1 MRIIRPYGRS
11 STEFDGQEKLT
22 RKLRQSPKYDT
33 SVEIG
38 KFAETHP
45 ELVIAQWISAIDKI
59 AAKPYGN
66 KKPTPEQWQFR
77 QRLGKAAFRVLTEKK
92 LIDFSESREK
102 DESTLDKVWWAKI
115 HPYGKGTDK
124 KSSGRTEGRWYKRF
138 AGDMDVSK
146 ADVAAIVERIYKHL
160 HEHEYRLD
168 EARPQK
174 RKGRIAARAASIRDN
189 ALRPRPAVYFVDSLW
204 TDKDEDDYKDKGDVA
219 GDIAR
224 KAAEL
229 EKTNHRMSVRKAAE
243 VLYAQYGKLFYENGK
258 VLSIE
263 EARKKSPRL
272 FDLHMAVKDTYV
284 RLLKNHKKKSVAH
297 VLPKDMPALFRLIER
312 KSDNRELN
320 ALVRMGK
327 VIHYSAGSKEN
338 EDAPRNVIDN
348 WPGDATHS
356 HYWTSDGQ
364 AKIKRNEAFVRV
376 WRHTIALAAQT
387 AKDWADPNG
396 KIQKD
401 ILFNI
406 KKVTEADFDNAAYQR
421 KLPLLFGNQDD
432 LFTGN
437 DEGFQKSVL
446 RLALEGLAA
455 LRNSSFHFKGRGG
468 FVAALKPDL
477 SNANSVA
484 VAAARDLVE
493 SDFKGQWAQLI
504 EALRAAHVESYYDQ
518 GRLKAI
524 TDAVTDTEPSQSP
537 MPRFRRVLDRAE
549 NAWKRKP
556 YILRLPPP
564 GKRDA
569 LEQHPGLLCRYVVT
583 KTLYERAFP
592 AWLES
597 RSAKTLNCWIERA
610 TSRTTQE
617 ARAINKDELAVAR
630 AAKLIHLREEED
642 ITHFFDRLSAATA
655 TEMRVQRGY
664 DSDADKAREQA
675 KYIDDLRFDVVGQAF
690 EAFLK
695 ERSLEWVL
703 DDLTD
708 DLPKNKRSDLA
719 AVSQPESASS
729 RQPAKDWHVVLYFLL
744 HLVPVDAVGRLQHQ
758 LRKWTILVR
767 KGTIPEGEP
776 SADVEAV
783 QRLFGLYLDMHDAKF
798 EGGEGMAGAEALKE
812 LFASEKV
819 FSQVCSNQPDEDT
832 DRYVP
837 WRGLRE
843 ILRFGSLEPLR
854 PIFKQHRI
862 TEKDVEELTT
872 TETPIAKRQK
882 EREELHA
889 KWVKEKRKFSD
900 RDRAAYSKA
909 LDAVAEHRHLAAHV
923 RLNNHTRLNGLL
935 MQVLG
940 RLADYACLWERDLY
954 FTTLALIADKGKSP
968 KDVFQEKALE
978 LLRNGRIVD
987 AVKKLEESRDDDG
1000 KKIFGELQRLFGDK
1014 FHDGKNGTARD
1025 RNYLAHFNMLR
1036 DSNAPL
1042 DMTRSVNRTRRL
1054 VAYDRKLK
1062 NSVAQSIKE
1071 MLAREGFDLTWTM
1084 KDHVL
1089 RSARIK
1095 TRQAFHLGGK
1105 TIREDLHGTK
1115 FVSMT
1120 AALFAGMPLPSDGG
1134 DHPSDMHKTTRT
1146 QRHKNPKGGR
1156 TNDRTRRK
1164 SQGSGPRFLVGK
1176 AELLHSDGDLFR
1188 SVRGHSKM

>member
-272 FDLHMAVKDTYV
+272 FGLHMAVKDAYV

-297 VLPKDMPALFRLIER
+297 VLPKDMPTLFRLIER

-320 ALVRMGK
+320 ALVRLGK
-327 VIHYSAGSKEN
+327 VVHYEAARKEDKD
-338 EDAPRNVIDN
+338 EPRNVIDN
-348 WPGDATHS
+348 WPDDVTHS
-356 HYWTSDGQ
+356 DYWTSDGQ

-493 SDFKGQWAQLI
+493 RDFKRQREQLI
-504 EALRAAHVESYYDQ
+504 KELCAAHVEYYYDQ
-518 GRLKAI
+518 DRLKAI
-524 TDAVTDTEPSQSP
+524 ADAVVRAEPSQLP

-630 AAKLIHLREEED
+630 AAKLIHLRNEERIE
-642 ITHFFDRLSAATA
+642 HFFYSLSAATA

-675 KYIDDLRFDVVGQAF
+675 KYIDDLRCDVVGQAF

-695 ERSLEWVL
+695 DRSLAWVL

-758 LRKWTILVR
+758 LRKWTVL
-767 KGTIPEGEP
+767 EGQP

-812 LFASEKV
+812 LFESEAG
-819 FSQVCSNQPDEDT
+819 FSQVCSSQPGEDT

-843 ILRFGSLEPLR
+843 ILRFGSLESLR
-854 PIFKQHRI
+854 PIFEQQPIMDEDVKKLGAVEA
-862 TEKDVEELTT
+862 TENKDRS
-872 TETPIAKRQK
+872 PIAKNQGQ
-882 EREELHA
+882 REILHEKWA
-889 KWVKEKRKFSD
+889 KTKKKDEFSAED
-900 RDRAAYSKA
+900 KQAYSKA
-909 LDAVAEHRHLAAHV
+909 LADVAEHRHLAAHV
-923 RLNNHTRLNGLL
+923 RLNNHARLNGLL

-954 FTTLALIADKGKSP
+954 FTTLALISLRKKPP
-968 KDVFQEKALE
+968 KDIFNKDGRKALKE
-978 LLRNGRIVD
+978 GQIVKALRT
-987 AVKKLEESRDDDG
+987 LENSQDIE
-1000 KKIFGELQRLFGDK
+1000 KQTIFCRMQRLFGKD
-1014 FHDGKNGTARD
+1014 FLMDGEQGKGAAAI
-1025 RNYLAHFNMLR
+1025 RNDLLHFNMLR
-1036 DSNAPL
+1036 DSNTPL
-1042 DMTRSVNRTRRL
+1042 DLTDSVNRTRRL
-1054 VAYDRKLK
+1054 VDYDRKLK
-1062 NSVAQSIKE
+1062 NAVAQSIKE

-1084 KDHVL
+1084 NGHRLACAKVK
-1089 RSARIK
+1089 A
-1095 TRQAFHLGGK
+1095 RQAVHLK
-1105 TIREDLHGTK
+1105 EKKIRENLHGEQ
-1115 FVSMT
+1115 FVKMVAS
-1120 AALFAGMPLPSDGG
+1120 LFCGEEESSDDDVLSIDIDKIEWGRPQEQNSKRRGKSHRSRGERHARKSRPS
-1134 DHPSDMHKTTRT
+1134 
-1146 QRHKNPKGGR
+1146 
-1156 TNDRTRRK
+1156 RRK
-1164 SQGSGPRFLVGK
+1164 S
-1176 AELLHSDGDLFR
+1176 
-1188 SVRGHSKM
+1188 

>member
-1 MRIIRPYGRS
+1 MRIIKPYGRS

-22 RKLRQSPKYDT
+22 RKLCQSPRYDT

-38 KFAETHP
+38 EFAETHP
-45 ELVIAQWISAIDKI
+45 ELVIAQWISTIDKI

-66 KKPTPEQWQFR
+66 KKPMPEQWQFR
-77 QRLGKAAFRVLTEKK
+77 QRIGEAAVRLLIEKK

-146 ADVAAIVERIYKHL
+146 ADAAAIVERIYKHL
-160 HEHEYRLD
+160 HEHEYRIN
-168 EARPQK
+168 ESRPQK
-174 RKGRIAARAASIRDN
+174 REGRIAARAVSIRDN
-189 ALRPRPAVYFVDSLW
+189 ALRPWSEAGFAASPW
-204 TDKDEDDYKDKGDVA
+204 TDKEEDDYKDAGDVA

-229 EKTNHRMSVRKAAE
+229 EKNNQRVSVRTAAE
-243 VLYAQYGKLFYENGK
+243 VLFAQYRKLFHENEK

-263 EARKKSPRL
+263 EARNKFPGL

-284 RLLKNHKKKSVAH
+284 RLLKNHHKKKSVARI
-297 VLPKDMPALFRLIER
+297 LPKDMPALFRLIER

-327 VIHYSAGSKEN
+327 VVHYSAGPKEN

-348 WPGDATHS
+348 WPDDVTHS
-356 HYWTSDGQ
+356 DYWTSAWQ

-376 WRHTIALAAQT
+376 WRHTIVLAAQT

-396 KIQKD
+396 EIQGD

-406 KKVTEADFDNAAYQR
+406 EEVTGSNFDNDAYQR

-455 LRNSSFHFKGRGG
+455 LRNSSFHFTGRDG
-468 FVAALKPDL
+468 FVAALKHDP
-477 SNANSVA
+477 SNANSAA
-484 VAAARDLVE
+484 VAAARGLVE
-493 SDFKGQWAQLI
+493 SDFKGQWTQLI
-504 EALRAAHVESYYDQ
+504 EALRAAHVEYYYDQ

-524 TDAVTDTEPSQSP
+524 ADAVTDTEPSQSP

-569 LEQHPGLLCRYVVT
+569 LEQHPGLLCRYVAT

-630 AAKLIHLREEED
+630 VAKLIHLREED
-642 ITHFFDRLSAATA
+642 ITHFFDSLSAATA

-675 KYIDDLRFDVVGQAF
+675 KYIDDLRCDVVGQAF
-690 EAFLK
+690 ETFLK
-695 ERSLEWVL
+695 DRSLEWVL

-758 LRKWTILVR
+758 LRKGTILVR
-767 KGTIPEGEP
+767 KGTIPEGEL

-783 QRLFGLYLDMHDAKF
+783 QRLSGLYLDMYDAKF
-798 EGGEGMAGAEALKE
+798 EGGAGMAGAEALKE

-819 FSQVCSNQPDEDT
+819 FSQVCSNQPGEDT

-843 ILRFGSLEPLR
+843 ILRFGSLEPLMR
-854 PIFKQHRI
+854 IFKQHRI
-862 TEKDVEELTT
+862 TAEDVDELTT

-909 LDAVAEHRHLAAHV
+909 LADVAEHRHLAAHV
-923 RLNNHTRLNGLL
+923 RLNNHARLNGLL

-940 RLADYACLWERDLY
+940 RLADYAWLWERDLY
-954 FTTLALIADKGKSP
+954 FTTLALIADNEKSP
-968 KDVFQEKALE
+968 KDVFQEKKFEKELE
-978 LLRNGRIVD
+978 GLRNGRIVE
-987 AVKKLEESRDDDG
+987 AVRALKKSHDVDG
-1000 KKIFGELQRLFGDK
+1000 KKIFGRLQRLFGDK

-1036 DSNAPL
+1036 DPN
-1042 DMTRSVNRTRRL
+1042 TRLNLTDSVNRTRRL

-1062 NSVAQSIKE
+1062 NAVSQSIKE

-1084 KDHVL
+1084 KDHEL
-1089 RSARIK
+1089 RSARIR

-1120 AALFAGMPLPSDGG
+1120 AALFDGTPLPSDGG

-1156 TNDRTRRK
+1156 TNDRNRRK
-1164 SQGSGPRFLVGK
+1164 SQGRGPRVSRRK
-1176 AELLHSDGDLFR
+1176 S
-1188 SVRGHSKM
+1188 

>member
-1 MRIIRPYGRS
+1 MQAGCFGARREYHAALRRRWDTVTFQSPGKDCGRIKGTNMRIIKPYGRS
-11 STEFDGQEKLT
+11 STESDGQEKLT

-38 KFAETHP
+38 AFAETHP

-59 AAKPYGN
+59 AAKPKGGR
-66 KKPTPEQWQFR
+66 KPTPQQREFR
-77 QRLGKAAFRVLTEKK
+77 RRLGKAALRLLTEKE
-92 LIDFSESREK
+92 LFDPSEK
-102 DESTLDKVWWAKI
+102 DERGGRTFESLWEAKI

-124 KSSGRTEGRWYKRF
+124 KSSGPAEGRWYKRF
-138 AGDMDVSK
+138 AGDMDPSE
-146 ADVAAIVERIYKHL
+146 ADAAAIVERIYEHL
-160 HEHEYRLD
+160 HTREYRIH
-168 EARPQK
+168 EPSHQK
-174 RKGRIAARAASIRDN
+174 CAGRIAARAASIRDN
-189 ALRPRPAVYFVDSLW
+189 ALRPRPAVDFVDSRW

-229 EKTNHRMSVRKAAE
+229 EKTNQRMSVRKAAE
-243 VLYAQYGKLFYENGK
+243 VLYDQYGRLFKDGNEK

-263 EARKKSPRL
+263 EARNKSPRL
-272 FDLHMAVKDTYV
+272 FGLHMAVKEVYA

-327 VIHYSAGSKEN
+327 VIHYSAAPKEN

-348 WPGDATHS
+348 WPGDVTHS

-396 KIQKD
+396 KIQDD

-406 KKVTEADFDNAAYQR
+406 EEVTGSNFDNDAYQR
-421 KLPLLFGNQDD
+421 KLPLLFGNRAG
-432 LFTGN
+432 LFTRN
-437 DEGFQKSVL
+437 DEGFRNDSVL

-477 SNANSVA
+477 SNAPSAA
-484 VAAARDLVE
+484 VAAARGLVE

-504 EALRAAHVESYYDQ
+504 EALRAAHVESYYGQ

-610 TSRTTQE
+610 TDRTTQE
-617 ARAINKDELAVAR
+617 ARAINKDELAVAK
-630 AAKLIHLREEED
+630 AAKRIYLREEREEED
-642 ITHFFDRLSAATA
+642 ITHFFDSLSAATA

-675 KYIDDLRFDVVGQAF
+675 KYIDDLRCDVVGQAF

-695 ERSLEWVL
+695 ERSLAWVL

-708 DLPKNKRSDLA
+708 DLPKNKRSNLDA
-719 AVSQPESASS
+719 ESQPESASS
-729 RQPAKDWHVVLYFLL
+729 RQPTKDWHVVLYFLL

-758 LRKWTILVR
+758 LR

-812 LFASEKV
+812 LFASERV
-819 FSQVCSNQPDEDT
+819 FSQVCSNQPGEDT

-854 PIFKQHRI
+854 PIFEQHRI
-862 TEKDVEELTT
+862 TEKDVEELMT
-872 TETPIAKRQK
+872 TETPENRGGDVSPIAKRQK

-889 KWVKEKRKFSD
+889 EWVEEKQRFSD
-900 RDRAAYSKA
+900 RDRTDYCH
-909 LDAVAEHRHLAAHV
+909 VLAAVVAH
-923 RLNNHTRLNGLL
+923 RP
-935 MQVLG
+935 
-940 RLADYACLWERDLY
+940 
-954 FTTLALIADKGKSP
+954 SP
-968 KDVFQEKALE
+968 PTSA
-978 LLRNGRIVD
+978 
-987 AVKKLEESRDDDG
+987 
-1000 KKIFGELQRLFGDK
+1000 
-1014 FHDGKNGTARD
+1014 
-1025 RNYLAHFNMLR
+1025 
-1036 DSNAPL
+1036 
-1042 DMTRSVNRTRRL
+1042 
-1054 VAYDRKLK
+1054 
-1062 NSVAQSIKE
+1062 SIITH
-1071 MLAREGFDLTWTM
+1071 A
-1084 KDHVL
+1084 
-1089 RSARIK
+1089 
-1095 TRQAFHLGGK
+1095 
-1105 TIREDLHGTK
+1105 
-1115 FVSMT
+1115 
-1120 AALFAGMPLPSDGG
+1120 
-1134 DHPSDMHKTTRT
+1134 
-1146 QRHKNPKGGR
+1146 
-1156 TNDRTRRK
+1156 
-1164 SQGSGPRFLVGK
+1164 
-1176 AELLHSDGDLFR
+1176 
-1188 SVRGHSKM
+1188 

>member
-1 MRIIRPYGRS
+1 MRIIKPYGRS

-38 KFAETHP
+38 EFAEIHP

-59 AAKPYGN
+59 AAKPKGDR
-66 KKPTPEQWQFR
+66 KPTPQQREFR
-77 QRLGKAAFRVLTEKK
+77 RRLGKAAVRLLTEKK
-92 LIDFSESREK
+92 IIDFSGK
-102 DESTLDKVWWAKI
+102 DERGGRTFESLWEAKI

-124 KSSGRTEGRWYKRF
+124 NSSGRAEGRWYKRF
-138 AGDMDVSK
+138 ARDTDPSK
-146 ADVAAIVERIYKHL
+146 VDAEDIAKKIYEHL
-160 HEHEYRLD
+160 HTREYRIH
-168 EARPQK
+168 EPSHQK
-174 RKGRIAARAASIRDN
+174 RAGRIAARAASIRDN
-189 ALRPRPAVYFVDSLW
+189 ALRPRPAVYFVDSPW
-204 TDKDEDDYKDKGDVA
+204 TDKEEDDYKDAGDVA

-229 EKTNHRMSVRKAAE
+229 EKTNQRMSVRKAAE
-243 VLYAQYGKLFYENGK
+243 VLYDQYGRLFKDGNEK

-263 EARKKSPRL
+263 EARNKFPGL
-272 FDLHMAVKDTYV
+272 FDLHMAVKDAYV
-284 RLLKNHKKKSVAH
+284 RLLKKHKKKSVAH

-320 ALVRMGK
+320 ALVRLGK
-327 VIHYSAGSKEN
+327 VIHYSAAPKEN
-338 EDAPRNVIDN
+338 VDAPCNVIDN
-348 WPGDATHS
+348 WPGDVTHS

-406 KKVTEADFDNAAYQR
+406 KKVTGADFDNAAYQR
-421 KLPLLFGNQDD
+421 KLPLLFGDGAGRD
-432 LFTGN
+432 GVSLFTRN

-477 SNANSVA
+477 SNANSAA
-484 VAAARDLVE
+484 VATAHELVE
-493 SDFKGQWAQLI
+493 TDFKRQRERLI
-504 EALRAAHVESYYDQ
+504 EALRAAHVENYYDQ
-518 GRLKAI
+518 EQLKAI

-556 YILRLPPP
+556 YILRLLPP
-564 GKRDA
+564 GKRIA
-569 LEQHPGLLCRYVVT
+569 LEQHPGHRCRYVVT
-583 KTLYERAFP
+583 KTLYDRAFP
-592 AWLES
+592 TWLEGQ
-597 RSAKTLNCWIERA
+597 SAETLNRWIECA
-610 TSRTTQE
+610 ADRTTQE

-642 ITHFFDRLSAATA
+642 ITHFFDSLSAATA

-675 KYIDDLRFDVVGQAF
+675 KYIDDLRCDVVGQAF
-690 EAFLK
+690 ETFLK
-695 ERSLEWVL
+695 DRSLEWVL

-744 HLVPVDAVGRLQHQ
+744 HLVPVNAVGRLQHQ

-798 EGGEGMAGAEALKE
+798 EGGAGMAGAEALKE

-819 FSQVCSNQPDEDT
+819 FSQVCSNQPGEDT

-862 TEKDVEELTT
+862 TEKDVDELTT

-882 EREELHA
+882 KREELHA

-900 RDRAAYSKA
+900 RDRTDYCHALAAV
-909 LDAVAEHRHLAAHV
+909 VAHRHLAAHV
-923 RLNNHTRLNGLL
+923 RLNNHARLNGLL

-940 RLADYACLWERDLY
+940 RLADFACLWERDLY
-954 FTTLALIADKGKSP
+954 FTTLALISLRKKPP
-968 KDVFQEKALE
+968 KDIFNKDGRKALKE
-978 LLRNGRIVD
+978 GQIVKALRT
-987 AVKKLEESRDDDG
+987 LENSQDIE
-1000 KKIFGELQRLFGDK
+1000 KQTIFCRMQQLFGKD
-1014 FHDGKNGTARD
+1014 FLMDGEQGKGAAAI
-1025 RNYLAHFNMLR
+1025 RNDLLHFNMLR
-1036 DSNAPL
+1036 DSNTPL
-1042 DMTRSVNRTRRL
+1042 DLTDSVNRTRRL
-1054 VAYDRKLK
+1054 VDYDRKLK
-1062 NSVAQSIKE
+1062 NAVSQSIKE

-1084 KDHVL
+1084 KDHEL
-1089 RSARIK
+1089 ASARIR
-1095 TRQAFHLGGK
+1095 TRQAFHLGGERTDGK
-1105 TIREDLHGTK
+1105 RISEDLHGAK
-1115 FVSMT
+1115 FVSMV
-1120 AALFAGMPLPSDGG
+1120 AALFDG
-1134 DHPSDMHKTTRT
+1134 TT
-1146 QRHKNPKGGR
+1146 
-1156 TNDRTRRK
+1156 
-1164 SQGSGPRFLVGK
+1164 
-1176 AELLHSDGDLFR
+1176 
-1188 SVRGHSKM
+1188 

>member
-1 MRIIRPYGRS
+1 M
-11 STEFDGQEKLT
+11 
-22 RKLRQSPKYDT
+22 
-33 SVEIG
+33 
-38 KFAETHP
+38 
-45 ELVIAQWISAIDKI
+45 
-59 AAKPYGN
+59 
-66 KKPTPEQWQFR
+66 
-77 QRLGKAAFRVLTEKK
+77 
-92 LIDFSESREK
+92 
-102 DESTLDKVWWAKI
+102 
-115 HPYGKGTDK
+115 
-124 KSSGRTEGRWYKRF
+124 
-138 AGDMDVSK
+138 
-146 ADVAAIVERIYKHL
+146 
-160 HEHEYRLD
+160 
-168 EARPQK
+168 
-174 RKGRIAARAASIRDN
+174 
-189 ALRPRPAVYFVDSLW
+189 
-204 TDKDEDDYKDKGDVA
+204 
-219 GDIAR
+219 
-224 KAAEL
+224 
-229 EKTNHRMSVRKAAE
+229 
-243 VLYAQYGKLFYENGK
+243 
-258 VLSIE
+258 
-263 EARKKSPRL
+263 
-272 FDLHMAVKDTYV
+272 
-284 RLLKNHKKKSVAH
+284 
-297 VLPKDMPALFRLIER
+297 
-312 KSDNRELN
+312 
-320 ALVRMGK
+320 
-327 VIHYSAGSKEN
+327 
-338 EDAPRNVIDN
+338 
-348 WPGDATHS
+348 THS
-356 HYWTSDGQ
+356 DYWTSAWQ

-376 WRHTIALAAQT
+376 WRHTIVLAAQT

-396 KIQKD
+396 EIQGD

-406 KKVTEADFDNAAYQR
+406 EEVTGSNFDNDAYQR

-455 LRNSSFHFKGRGG
+455 LRNSSFHFTGRDG
-468 FVAALKPDL
+468 FVAALKHDP
-477 SNANSVA
+477 SNANSAA
-484 VAAARDLVE
+484 VAAARGLVE
-493 SDFKGQWAQLI
+493 SDFKGQWTQLI
-504 EALRAAHVESYYDQ
+504 EALRAAHVEYYYDQ

-524 TDAVTDTEPSQSP
+524 ADAVTDTEPSQSP

-617 ARAINKDELAVAR
+617 ARAINKNELAVAR

-642 ITHFFDRLSAATA
+642 ITHFFDSLSAATA

-675 KYIDDLRFDVVGQAF
+675 KYIDDLRCDVVGQAF
-690 EAFLK
+690 KTFLK
-695 ERSLEWVL
+695 DRSLEWVL

-719 AVSQPESASS
+719 AVSQPESASF

-798 EGGEGMAGAEALKE
+798 EGGAGMAGAEALKE

-819 FSQVCSNQPDEDT
+819 FSQVCSNQPGEDT

-843 ILRFGSLEPLR
+843 ILRFGSLEPLMR
-854 PIFKQHRI
+854 IFKQHRI
-862 TEKDVEELTT
+862 TAEDVDELTT
-872 TETPIAKRQK
+872 TETSIAKRQK

-900 RDRAAYSKA
+900 RDRTAYSKA
-909 LDAVAEHRHLAAHV
+909 LADVAEHRHLAAYV
-923 RLNNHTRLNGLL
+923 RLNNHARLNGLL

-954 FTTLALIADKGKSP
+954 FTTLALISLRKKHP
-968 KDVFQEKALE
+968 KDIFNKAGRKALKE
-978 LLRNGRIVD
+978 GQIVKALRR
-987 AVKKLEESRDDDG
+987 LENSQDIE
-1000 KKIFGELQRLFGDK
+1000 KQTIFCRMQRLFGK
-1014 FHDGKNGTARD
+1014 GFLMDGEQGKGAAAI
-1025 RNYLAHFNMLR
+1025 RNDLLHFNMLR
-1036 DSNAPL
+1036 GPN
-1042 DMTRSVNRTRRL
+1042 TRLNLTDSVNRTRRL
-1054 VAYDRKLK
+1054 MAYDRKLK
-1062 NSVAQSIKE
+1062 NAVFQSIKE

-1084 KDHVL
+1084 NGHRLACAKVK
-1089 RSARIK
+1089 A
-1095 TRQAFHLGGK
+1095 RQAVHLK
-1105 TIREDLHGTK
+1105 EKKIRENLHGEQ
-1115 FVSMT
+1115 FVKMVAS
-1120 AALFAGMPLPSDGG
+1120 LFCGEEESSDDDVLSIDIDKIEWGRLQEQNSKRRGKSHRSRGERHARKSRPS
-1134 DHPSDMHKTTRT
+1134 
-1146 QRHKNPKGGR
+1146 
-1156 TNDRTRRK
+1156 RRK
-1164 SQGSGPRFLVGK
+1164 S
-1176 AELLHSDGDLFR
+1176 
-1188 SVRGHSKM
+1188 

>member
-1 MRIIRPYGRS
+1 MRIIKPYGRS

-22 RKLRQSPKYDT
+22 RKLRQNSKYDT

-77 QRLGKAAFRVLTEKK
+77 QRIGEAAVRLLTEKK
-92 LIDFSESREK
+92 LFDPSGK
-102 DESTLDKVWWAKI
+102 DERGERTFESLWEAKI
-115 HPYGKGTDK
+115 HPYGKDQDSKNNGYK
-124 KSSGRTEGRWYKRF
+124 KGRWYKRF
-138 AGDMDVSK
+138 AGDTDPSE
-146 ADVAAIVERIYKHL
+146 AVAEEIAKKIYEHL
-160 HEHEYRLD
+160 HAREYRIH
-168 EARPQK
+168 ESRPQK
-174 RKGRIAARAASIRDN
+174 RDGRIAARAASIRAN
-189 ALRPRPAVYFVDSLW
+189 VLRPPSEADFAASPW
-204 TDKDEDDYKDKGDVA
+204 TDEEKRAYESAGDVA
-219 GDIAR
+219 AEVAR
-224 KAAEL
+224 KATETEENNRE
-229 EKTNHRMSVRKAAE
+229 EKNRRVSVRTAVE
-243 VLYAQYGKLFYENGK
+243 VLYAQYGKLFKDESGK
-258 VLSIE
+258 VLPIK
-263 EARKKSPRL
+263 EARKKRPSL
-272 FDLHMAVKDTYV
+272 FGLHMAVKDAYV

-327 VIHYSAGSKEN
+327 VIHYSAGPKEN

-348 WPGDATHS
+348 WPGDVTHS
-356 HYWTSDGQ
+356 DYWTSDGQ

-406 KKVTEADFDNAAYQR
+406 KKVTGADFDNAAYQR
-421 KLPLLFGNQDD
+421 KMPLLFGNQDD

-437 DEGFQKSVL
+437 DEGFQKLVL

-455 LRNSSFHFKGRGG
+455 LRNSSFHFKGRNG

-477 SNANSVA
+477 SNALSAA
-484 VAAARDLVE
+484 VAAARGLVE
-493 SDFKGQWAQLI
+493 SDFKGQWTQLI
-504 EALRAAHVESYYDQ
+504 EALRAAHVEYYYDQ

-549 NAWKRKP
+549 KAWKCKP

-610 TSRTTQE
+610 TDRTTQE

-630 AAKLIHLREEED
+630 AAKLIHLRNEER
-642 ITHFFDRLSAATA
+642 IAHFFDSLSAATA
-655 TEMRVQRGY
+655 TEIRVQRGY
-664 DSDADKAREQA
+664 DSNADKAREQA
-675 KYIDDLRFDVVGQAF
+675 KYIDDLRCDVVGQAF

-695 ERSLEWVL
+695 ERSLDWVL
-703 DDLTD
+703 GDLDD
-708 DLPKNKRSDLA
+708 DLPKNKRSNLD
-719 AVSQPESASS
+719 AVSQPELTPS
-729 RQPAKDWHVVLYFLL
+729 RQPAEDWHVVLYFLL

-758 LRKWTILVR
+758 LRKWTIL
-767 KGTIPEGEP
+767 EGQP

-812 LFASEKV
+812 LFASERV
-819 FSQVCSNQPDEDT
+819 FSQVCSNQPGEDT

-854 PIFKQHRI
+854 PIFEQHRI
-862 TEKDVEELTT
+862 TEKDVEYLTT
-872 TETPIAKRQK
+872 TETYIAKAQK
-882 EREELHA
+882 EREDLHA

-909 LDAVAEHRHLAAHV
+909 LDAVVEHRHLAAHV
-923 RLNNHTRLNGLL
+923 RLNNHARLNGLL

-940 RLADYACLWERDLY
+940 KLADYAWLWERDLY
-954 FTTLALIADKGKSP
+954 FTTLALIADNGKSP
-968 KDVFQEKALE
+968 KDVFQEKKFEKELE
-978 LLRNGRIVD
+978 GLRNGRIVE
-987 AVKKLEESRDDDG
+987 AVRALKKSHDVDG
-1000 KKIFGELQRLFGDK
+1000 KKIFGRLQRLFGHN

-1036 DSNAPL
+1036 GPN
-1042 DMTRSVNRTRRL
+1042 TRLNLTDSVNRTRRL
-1054 VAYDRKLK
+1054 VAYDRKLR
-1062 NSVAQSIKE
+1062 NSVSQSIKE

-1084 KDHVL
+1084 KDHEL
-1089 RSARIK
+1089 ASARIR
-1095 TRQAFHLGGK
+1095 TRQAFHLGGERIDGK
-1105 TIREDLHGTK
+1105 RIREDLHGAK

-1120 AALFAGMPLPSDGG
+1120 AALFDGTHLPSDGG
-1134 DHPSDMHKTTRT
+1134 DHPSDMHETART

-1156 TNDRTRRK
+1156 TNDRNRRK
-1164 SQGSGPRFLVGK
+1164 SQGSGLRVSRRK
-1176 AELLHSDGDLFR
+1176 S
-1188 SVRGHSKM
+1188 

>member
-1 MRIIRPYGRS
+1 MRIIKPYGRS

-38 KFAETHP
+38 VFAEPPP

-66 KKPTPEQWQFR
+66 KKPTPELWQFR
-77 QRLGKAAFRVLTEKK
+77 QGLGEAAFRVLTEKK
-92 LIDFSESREK
+92 LIDFSESRKK

-124 KSSGRTEGRWYKRF
+124 NSSGRAEGRWYKRF
-138 AGDMDVSK
+138 ARDTDPSK
-146 ADVAAIVERIYKHL
+146 VDAEDIAKKIYEHL
-160 HEHEYRLD
+160 HTREYRIH
-168 EARPQK
+168 EPSHQK
-174 RKGRIAARAASIRDN
+174 RAGRIAARAASIRDN

-204 TDKDEDDYKDKGDVA
+204 TDKDEDDYKDKGGVA
-219 GDIAR
+219 GDIA
-224 KAAEL
+224 
-229 EKTNHRMSVRKAAE
+229 RKAAE

-406 KKVTEADFDNAAYQR
+406 KKVTGADFDNAAYQR

-432 LFTGN
+432 LFTRN

-477 SNANSVA
+477 SNAPSAA
-484 VAAARDLVE
+484 VAAARGLVE
-493 SDFKGQWAQLI
+493 SDFKGQRKRLI
-504 EALRAAHVESYYDQ
+504 EALRAAHVEYYYDQ
-518 GRLKAI
+518 GRLEAI

-610 TSRTTQE
+610 TDRTTRA
-617 ARAINKDELAVAR
+617 ARAINNKESVAR
-630 AAKLIHLREEED
+630 AAKLIHLRNEER
-642 ITHFFDRLSAATA
+642 IAHFFDSLSAATA

-664 DSDADKAREQA
+664 DSNADKAREQA
-675 KYIDDLRFDVVGQAF
+675 KYIDDLRCDVVGQAF

-695 ERSLEWVL
+695 ERSLDWVSG
-703 DDLTD
+703 DLTD
-708 DLPKNKRSDLA
+708 DLPKNKRSNLDA
-719 AVSQPESASS
+719 ESQPESASS
-729 RQPAKDWHVVLYFLL
+729 RQPTKDWHVVLYFLL

-758 LRKWTILVR
+758 LRKGTILVR

-819 FSQVCSNQPDEDT
+819 FSQVCSNQPGEDT

-854 PIFKQHRI
+854 PIFEQHRI
-862 TEKDVEELTT
+862 TEKDVEELMT
-872 TETPIAKRQK
+872 TETPENRGGDVSPIAKRQK

-889 KWVKEKRKFSD
+889 KWVKEKQRFSD
-900 RDRAAYSKA
+900 RDRTDYCHALAAV
-909 LDAVAEHRHLAAHV
+909 VAHRHLAAHV
-923 RLNNHTRLNGLL
+923 RLNNHARLNGLL

-954 FTTLALIADKGKSP
+954 FTTLALISLRKKHP
-968 KDVFQEKALE
+968 KDIFNKDGRKALKE
-978 LLRNGRIVD
+978 GQIVKALRT
-987 AVKKLEESRDDDG
+987 LENSQDIE
-1000 KKIFGELQRLFGDK
+1000 KQTIFCRMQRLFGKD
-1014 FHDGKNGTARD
+1014 FLMDGEQGKGAAAI
-1025 RNYLAHFNMLR
+1025 RNDLLHFNMLR
-1036 DSNAPL
+1036 DSNTPL
-1042 DMTRSVNRTRRL
+1042 DLTDSVNRTRRL
-1054 VAYDRKLK
+1054 VDYDRKLK
-1062 NSVAQSIKE
+1062 NAVSQSIKE

-1084 KDHVL
+1084 NGHRLACAKVK
-1089 RSARIK
+1089 A
-1095 TRQAFHLGGK
+1095 RQAVHLK
-1105 TIREDLHGTK
+1105 EKKIRENLHGGQ
-1115 FVSMT
+1115 FVKMVAS
-1120 AALFAGMPLPSDGG
+1120 LFCGEEESSDDDVLSIDIDKIEWGRPQEQNSKRRGKSHRSRGERHARKSRPS
-1134 DHPSDMHKTTRT
+1134 
-1146 QRHKNPKGGR
+1146 
-1156 TNDRTRRK
+1156 RRK
-1164 SQGSGPRFLVGK
+1164 S
-1176 AELLHSDGDLFR
+1176 
-1188 SVRGHSKM
+1188 

>member
-1 MRIIRPYGRS
+1 MRIIKPYGRS
-11 STEFDGQEKLT
+11 STEFGGQEKLT

-38 KFAETHP
+38 AFAETHP

-59 AAKPYGN
+59 AAKPKGGR
-66 KKPTPEQWQFR
+66 KPTPQQREFR
-77 QRLGKAAFRVLTEKK
+77 RRLGKAALRLLTEKE
-92 LIDFSESREK
+92 LFDPSGK
-102 DESTLDKVWWAKI
+102 DERGGRTFESLWEAKI

-124 KSSGRTEGRWYKRF
+124 KSSGPAEGRWYKRF
-138 AGDMDVSK
+138 AGDMDPSE
-146 ADVAAIVERIYKHL
+146 ADAAAIVERIYEHL
-160 HEHEYRLD
+160 HTREYRIH
-168 EARPQK
+168 EPSHQK
-174 RKGRIAARAASIRDN
+174 CAGRIAARAASIRDN
-189 ALRPRPAVYFVDSLW
+189 ALRPRPAVDFVDSRW
-204 TDKDEDDYKDKGDVA
+204 TDKDDYKDKGDVA

-229 EKTNHRMSVRKAAE
+229 EKTNQRMSVRKAAE
-243 VLYAQYGKLFYENGK
+243 VLYDQYGRLFKDGNEK

-263 EARKKSPRL
+263 EARNKSPRL
-272 FDLHMAVKDTYV
+272 FGLHMAVKEVYA

-327 VIHYSAGSKEN
+327 VIHYSAAPKEN

-348 WPGDATHS
+348 WPGDVTHS

-396 KIQKD
+396 KIQDD

-406 KKVTEADFDNAAYQR
+406 EEVTGSNFDNDAYQR
-421 KLPLLFGNQDD
+421 KLPLLFGNRAG
-432 LFTGN
+432 LFTRN
-437 DEGFQKSVL
+437 DEGFRNDSVL

-477 SNANSVA
+477 SNAPSAA
-484 VAAARDLVE
+484 VAAARGLVE

-610 TSRTTQE
+610 TDRTTQE
-617 ARAINKDELAVAR
+617 ARAINKDELAVAK
-630 AAKLIHLREEED
+630 AAKRIYLREEREEED
-642 ITHFFDRLSAATA
+642 ITHFFDSLSAATA

-675 KYIDDLRFDVVGQAF
+675 KYIDDLRCDVVGQAF

-695 ERSLEWVL
+695 ERSLAWVL

-708 DLPKNKRSDLA
+708 DLPKNKRSNLDA
-719 AVSQPESASS
+719 ESQPESASS
-729 RQPAKDWHVVLYFLL
+729 RQPTKDWHVVLYFLL

-758 LRKWTILVR
+758 LRKGTILVR

-812 LFASEKV
+812 LFASERV
-819 FSQVCSNQPDEDT
+819 FSQVCSNQPGEDT

-854 PIFKQHRI
+854 PIFEQHRI
-862 TEKDVEELTT
+862 TEKDVEELMT
-872 TETPIAKRQK
+872 TETPENRGGDVSPIAKRQK

-889 KWVKEKRKFSD
+889 EWVEEKQRFSD
-900 RDRAAYSKA
+900 RDRTDYCHVLAAV
-909 LDAVAEHRHLAAHV
+909 VAHRHLTAHV
-923 RLNNHTRLNGLL
+923 RLNNHARLNGLL

-954 FTTLALIADKGKSP
+954 FTTLALIARKGKSP
-968 KDVFQEKALE
+968 TDVFQEEGLG
-978 LLRNGRIVD
+978 NGRIVE
-987 AVKKLEESRDDDG
+987 AVRALKKSHDDDG
-1000 KKIFGELQRLFGDK
+1000 KKIFGDLQRLFGHN

-1036 DSNAPL
+1036 GPN
-1042 DMTRSVNRTRRL
+1042 TRLNLTASVNRTRRL
-1054 VAYDRKLK
+1054 VDYDRKLK
-1062 NSVAQSIKE
+1062 NAVSQSIKE

-1084 KDHVL
+1084 NGHRLACAKVK
-1089 RSARIK
+1089 A
-1095 TRQAFHLGGK
+1095 RQAVHLK
-1105 TIREDLHGTK
+1105 EKKIRENLHGGQ
-1115 FVSMT
+1115 FVKMV
-1120 AALFAGMPLPSDGG
+1120 AFLFCGEEESSDDDVLSIDIDKIEWGRPQEQNSKRRGKSHRSRGERHARKSRPS
-1134 DHPSDMHKTTRT
+1134 
-1146 QRHKNPKGGR
+1146 
-1156 TNDRTRRK
+1156 RRK
-1164 SQGSGPRFLVGK
+1164 S
-1176 AELLHSDGDLFR
+1176 
-1188 SVRGHSKM
+1188 

>member
-1 MRIIRPYGRS
+1 MRIIKPYGRS

-59 AAKPYGN
+59 AAKPKGDR
-66 KKPTPEQWQFR
+66 KPTPQQREFR
-77 QRLGKAAFRVLTEKK
+77 RRLGEAAFRLLTEKK
-92 LIDFSESREK
+92 LFDPSGK
-102 DESTLDKVWWAKI
+102 DEKGGRKFESLWEAKI
-115 HPYGKGTDK
+115 HPYGEDDDK
-124 KSSGRTEGRWYKRF
+124 KIFGRAKGRWYKRF
-138 AGDMDVSK
+138 AGD
-146 ADVAAIVERIYKHL
+146 ADPSEADAAAIVERIYKHL
-160 HEHEYRLD
+160 HEHEYRIN
-168 EARPQK
+168 ESRPQK
-174 RKGRIAARAASIRDN
+174 REGRIAARAASIRDN
-189 ALRPRPAVYFVDSLW
+189 ALRPWSEAGFAASPW
-204 TDKDEDDYKDKGDVA
+204 TDKEEDDYKDAGDVA

-229 EKTNHRMSVRKAAE
+229 EKNNQRVSVRTAAE
-243 VLYAQYGKLFYENGK
+243 VLFVQYGKLFKDESGK
-258 VLSIE
+258 VLPIK
-263 EARKKSPRL
+263 EARKKRPSL
-272 FDLHMAVKDTYV
+272 FGLHMAVKDAYV

-297 VLPKDMPALFRLIER
+297 VLPKDMLALFRLIER
-312 KSDNRELN
+312 KSNNRDLN
-320 ALVRMGK
+320 ALVRLGK
-327 VIHYSAGSKEN
+327 VIHYEAARKE
-338 EDAPRNVIDN
+338 DKPCNVIDD
-348 WPGDATHS
+348 WPDDVTHS

-468 FVAALKPDL
+468 FVAALKRDL
-477 SNANSVA
+477 SNANSAA
-484 VAAARDLVE
+484 VAAAHDLVE
-493 SDFKGQWAQLI
+493 TDFKGQWEQLI

-518 GRLKAI
+518 EQLKTL
-524 TDAVTDTEPSQSP
+524 TDAVTDTEPPQSP

-556 YILRLPPP
+556 YILRLPPL

-642 ITHFFDRLSAATA
+642 ITHFFDSLSAATA

-675 KYIDDLRFDVVGQAF
+675 KYIDDLRCDVVGQAF

-695 ERSLEWVL
+695 ERRLAWVL
-703 DDLTD
+703 GDLND
-708 DLPKNKRSDLA
+708 DLPKNKRSNLDA
-719 AVSQPESASS
+719 ESQPESASS
-729 RQPAKDWHVVLYFLL
+729 RQPTKDWHVVLYFLL

-758 LRKWTILVR
+758 LRKGTILVR

-798 EGGEGMAGAEALKE
+798 EGGAGMAGAEALKE

-819 FSQVCSNQPDEDT
+819 FSQVCSNQPGEDT

-862 TEKDVEELTT
+862 TEKDVEELMT
-872 TETPIAKRQK
+872 TETPENRGGEVSPIAKRQK

-889 KWVKEKRKFSD
+889 KWVKEKQRFSD
-900 RDRAAYSKA
+900 RDRTDYCHALAAV
-909 LDAVAEHRHLAAHV
+909 VAHRHLAAHV
-923 RLNNHTRLNGLL
+923 RLNNHARLNGLL

-940 RLADYACLWERDLY
+940 RLADYACLWGRDLY
-954 FTTLALIADKGKSP
+954 FTTLALISLRKKPP
-968 KDVFQEKALE
+968 KDIFNKDGRKALKE
-978 LLRNGRIVD
+978 GQIVKALRT
-987 AVKKLEESRDDDG
+987 LENSQDIE
-1000 KKIFGELQRLFGDK
+1000 KQTIFCRMQRLFGKD
-1014 FHDGKNGTARD
+1014 FLMDGEQGKGAAAI
-1025 RNYLAHFNMLR
+1025 RNDLLHFNMLR
-1036 DSNAPL
+1036 DSNTPL
-1042 DMTRSVNRTRRL
+1042 DLTDSVNRTRRL
-1054 VAYDRKLK
+1054 VDYDRKLK
-1062 NSVAQSIKE
+1062 NAVAQSIKE

-1084 KDHVL
+1084 NGHRLACAKVK
-1089 RSARIK
+1089 A
-1095 TRQAFHLGGK
+1095 RQAVHLK
-1105 TIREDLHGTK
+1105 EKKIRENSHGEQ
-1115 FVSMT
+1115 FVKMVAS
-1120 AALFAGMPLPSDGG
+1120 LFCGEEESSDDDVLSIDIDKIEWGRPQEQNSKRRGKSHRSRGERHARKSRPS
-1134 DHPSDMHKTTRT
+1134 
-1146 QRHKNPKGGR
+1146 
-1156 TNDRTRRK
+1156 RRK
-1164 SQGSGPRFLVGK
+1164 S
-1176 AELLHSDGDLFR
+1176 
-1188 SVRGHSKM
+1188 

>member
-1 MRIIRPYGRS
+1 MRIIKPYGRS

-92 LIDFSESREK
+92 LIDFSESRKK

-146 ADVAAIVERIYKHL
+146 ADAAAIVERIYKHL

-432 LFTGN
+432 LLTGN

-493 SDFKGQWAQLI
+493 RDFKRQREQLI
-504 EALRAAHVESYYDQ
+504 KELCAAHVEYYYDQ
-518 GRLKAI
+518 DRLKAI
-524 TDAVTDTEPSQSP
+524 ADAVVRAEPSQLP

-556 YILRLPPP
+556 YILRLPPS

-695 ERSLEWVL
+695 ERSLAWVL
-703 DDLTD
+703 DDLTY
-708 DLPKNKRSDLA
+708 DLPKDKSSSLYEA
-719 AVSQPESASS
+719 SQPESNPS
-729 RQPAKDWHVVLYFLL
+729 RQPAEDWHAVLYFLL

-758 LRKWTILVR
+758 LRKWTVLER
-767 KGTIPEGEP
+767 QL

-812 LFASEKV
+812 LFESETV
-819 FSQVCSNQPDEDT
+819 FSQACPGQPGKDT

-854 PIFKQHRI
+854 PIFEQQPIMDEDVKKLGAVEA
-862 TEKDVEELTT
+862 TENKDRS
-872 TETPIAKRQK
+872 PIAKNQGQ
-882 EREELHA
+882 REILHEKWA
-889 KWVKEKRKFSD
+889 KTKKKGEFSAEDKRAYCHAL
-900 RDRAAYSKA
+900 AA
-909 LDAVAEHRHLAAHV
+909 VVEHRHLAAHV
-923 RLNNHTRLNGLL
+923 RLNNHARLNGLL

-954 FTTLALIADKGKSP
+954 FTTLALISLRKKHP
-968 KDVFQEKALE
+968 KDIFNKDGRKALKE
-978 LLRNGRIVD
+978 GQIVKALRT
-987 AVKKLEESRDDDG
+987 LENSQDIE
-1000 KKIFGELQRLFGDK
+1000 KQTIFCRMQRLFGKD
-1014 FHDGKNGTARD
+1014 FLMDGEQGKGAAAI
-1025 RNYLAHFNMLR
+1025 RNDLLHFNMLR
-1036 DSNAPL
+1036 DSNTPL
-1042 DMTRSVNRTRRL
+1042 DLTDSVNRTRRL
-1054 VAYDRKLK
+1054 VDYDRKLK
-1062 NSVAQSIKE
+1062 NAVSQSIKE

-1084 KDHVL
+1084 KDHEL
-1089 RSARIK
+1089 ASARIR
-1095 TRQAFHLGGK
+1095 TRQAFHLGGERTDGK
-1105 TIREDLHGTK
+1105 RISEDLHGAK
-1115 FVSMT
+1115 FVSMV
-1120 AALFAGMPLPSDGG
+1120 AALFDG
-1134 DHPSDMHKTTRT
+1134 TT
-1146 QRHKNPKGGR
+1146 
-1156 TNDRTRRK
+1156 
-1164 SQGSGPRFLVGK
+1164 
-1176 AELLHSDGDLFR
+1176 
-1188 SVRGHSKM
+1188 